1 MLARF
6 VVNSHV
12 RHHPNAPKDD
22 DDMQQVCWKKS
33 SRNSHLPSFSHSEDN
48 NWCTDLKKNTE
59 LPLKFADFNS

>member
-22 DDMQQVCWKKS
+22 DDMQQVCWK
-33 SRNSHLPSFSHSEDN
+33 NHQEIHTYLPSPIQKI
-48 NWCTDLKKNTE
+48 TTGVQALKTTE
-59 LPLKFADFNS
+59 PSLKFADFNS